1 MAIKRSSKIDSSF
14 SASSMTD
21 LVFLL
26 LVFFVLATTL
36 INPNNAV
43 KLTLP
48 SSSSTMGDPSA
59 VSISVLKRPSGYVY
73 IFNGKQNNPY
83 NDVQELASEL
93 NAYYEMNMIE
103 SQKSLIVSVHCEK
116 EVTTVDALLSIID
129 MINDQNKAA
138 GDIAPGVQRYKMVL
152 ATEKK

>member
-1 MAIKRSSKIDSSF
+1 
-14 SASSMTD
+14 MTD

-43 KLTLP
+43 KLTSPP
-48 SSSSTMGDPSA
+48 SPSTMGDPSA
-59 VSISVLKRPSGYVY
+59 VSISVLSRPSGYVY

-83 NDVQELASEL
+83 NDVQELSSEL

>member
-1 MAIKRSSKIDSSF
+1 
-14 SASSMTD
+14 MTD

-59 VSISVLKRPSGYVY
+59 VSISVLNRPSGYVY

-83 NDVQELASEL
+83 NDAQELATEL
-93 NAYYEMNMIE
+93 NAYYESNMADTG
-103 SQKSLIVSVHCEK
+103 KALIVSVHCEK
-116 EVTTVDALLSIID
+116 DNTTVDALLSIID

-152 ATEKK
+152 ATDKK

>member
-59 VSISVLKRPSGYVY
+59 VSISVLNSPSGYVY

-83 NDVQELASEL
+83 NDAQELATEL
-93 NAYYEMNMIE
+93 NAYYESNMAD

-152 ATEKK
+152 ATNKK

>member
-59 VSISVLKRPSGYVY
+59 VSISVLSRPSGYVY

-83 NDVQELASEL
+83 NDVQELSSEL

-129 MINDQNKAA
+129 MINEQNKAA
-138 GDIAPGVQRYKMVL
+138 GDITPGVQRYKMVL

>member
-1 MAIKRSSKIDSSF
+1 
-14 SASSMTD
+14 MTD

-59 VSISVLKRPSGYVY
+59 VSISVLNRPSGYVY

-83 NDVQELASEL
+83 NDAQELAAEL
-93 NAYYEMNMIE
+93 NTYYESNMAD

-138 GDIAPGVQRYKMVL
+138 GDITPGVQRYKMVL
-152 ATEKK
+152 ATDKK

>member
-14 SASSMTD
+14 SSSSMTD

-48 SSSSTMGDPSA
+48 SSSSTMGDPSS
-59 VSISVLKRPSGYVY
+59 VSISVLQGPMGYSY
-73 IFNGKQNNPY
+73 IFNGNTSNPY
-83 NDVQELASEL
+83 VDAESLAAEL
-93 NAYYEMNMIE
+93 NAYYESKMDD
-103 SQKSLIVSVHCEK
+103 SQKSLIVSVHCQK
-116 EVTTVDALLSIID
+116 EQTTVDALLSIID
-129 MINDQNKAA
+129 MINDQNKAL
-138 GDIAPGVQRYKMVL
+138 GDITPGIQRYKMVL
-152 ATEKK
+152 ATDKK

>member
-1 MAIKRSSKIDSSF
+1 MAIKRSSKIDSTF
-14 SASSMTD
+14 SSSSMTD

-48 SSSSTMGDPSA
+48 SSSSTMGDPSS
-59 VSISVLKRPSGYVY
+59 VSISVLSGPAGYSY
-73 IFNGKQNNPY
+73 IFNGNKSNPY
-83 NDVQELASEL
+83 IDANEMAVEL
-93 NAYYEMNMIE
+93 NAYYENHMAE
-103 SQKSLIVSVHCEK
+103 SQKALIVSVHCEK
-116 EVTTVDALLSIID
+116 DQTTVDALLAIID

-138 GDIAPGVQRYKMVL
+138 GEIAPGVQRYKMVL
-152 ATEKK
+152 ATDKK

>member
-21 LVFLL
+21 LIFLL

-59 VSISVLKRPSGYVY
+59 VSISVLSRPSGYVY

-83 NDVQELASEL
+83 NDAQELASEL
-93 NAYYEMNMIE
+93 NAYYESTMAD

-129 MINDQNKAA
+129 MINDQNKAV
-138 GDIAPGVQRYKMVL
+138 GDIAPGQQRYKMVL
-152 ATEKK
+152 ATDKK

>member
-14 SASSMTD
+14 SSSSMTD

-48 SSSSTMGDPSA
+48 SSSSTMGDPSS
-59 VSISVLKRPSGYVY
+59 VSISVLQGPMGYSY
-73 IFNGKQNNPY
+73 IFNGNTSNPY
-83 NDVQELASEL
+83 VDAESLAAEL
-93 NAYYEMNMIE
+93 NAYYESKMAD
-103 SQKSLIVSVHCEK
+103 SQKSLIVSVHCQK
-116 EVTTVDALLSIID
+116 EQTTVDALLSIID
-129 MINDQNKAA
+129 MINDQNKAL
-138 GDIAPGVQRYKMVL
+138 GDITPGIQRYKMVL
-152 ATEKK
+152 ATDKK